1 MKLIEVIL
9 QIETPDDIETLES
22 RVTNEVFR
30 LLRRDEKLVGW
41 QIGGEIPIFDP
52 NDHRGS
58 SGE

>member
-9 QIETPDDIETLES
+9 QVETTDCIEDLEA
-22 RVTNEVFR
+22 RITNQVFR
-30 LLRRDEKLVGW
+30 LLRGDEKLVGW

-52 NDHRGS
+52 QDLRGS